1 MLLEGQQAGG
11 GSQSG
16 EGAWASEA
24 PVLACYIHAGSG
36 SLRNKVFPLTSLGF
50 ELDCFLGLL
59 PRAAAKISDGS
70 QYYVLL
76 IITDGVIS
84 DMTQTKEAIVSV
96 SLWRRA
102 WQGGVTYNNS
112 EGVENLKLIK

>member
-1 MLLEGQQAGG
+1 MA
-11 GSQSG
+11 
-16 EGAWASEA
+16 
-24 PVLACYIHAGSG
+24 
-36 SLRNKVFPLTSLGF
+36 FLGF
-50 ELDCFLGLL
+50 QLDSDLGLS

-96 SLWRRA
+96 SLGRRA
-102 WQGGVTYNNS
+102 WWGG
-112 EGVENLKLIK
+112 GHC

>member
-1 MLLEGQQAGG
+1 MVCCRGNSTLELH
-11 GSQSG
+11 SD
-16 EGAWASEA
+16 
-24 PVLACYIHAGSG
+24 
-36 SLRNKVFPLTSLGF
+36 
-50 ELDCFLGLL
+50 LDPS

-96 SLWRRA
+96 SRRRRA
-102 WQGGVTYNNS
+102 WSSGGTL
-112 EGVENLKLIK
+112 GG

>member
-1 MLLEGQQAGG
+1 MA
-11 GSQSG
+11 
-16 EGAWASEA
+16 
-24 PVLACYIHAGSG
+24 
-36 SLRNKVFPLTSLGF
+36 SLGF
-50 ELDCFLGLL
+50 QLDCFLGLS

-96 SLWRRA
+96 SLR
-102 WQGGVTYNNS
+102 GGLGR
-112 EGVENLKLIK
+112 EGSLVITVKGLRI